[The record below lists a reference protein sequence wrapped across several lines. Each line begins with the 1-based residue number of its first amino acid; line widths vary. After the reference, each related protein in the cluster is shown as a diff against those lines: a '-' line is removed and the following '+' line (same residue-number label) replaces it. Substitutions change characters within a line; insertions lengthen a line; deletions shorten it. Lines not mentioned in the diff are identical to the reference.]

1 MPHSTNAWV
10 DNYLGFA
17 FGSSI
22 FIVVKA
28 DNIISTLAT
37 YRDHG
42 GMYVIDYTT
51 FYKRSLVRGN
61 DKTDISAR
69 GVLPVEVSPVTC
81 PTPNFSS
88 QLL

>member
-1 MPHSTNAWV
+1 
-10 DNYLGFA
+10 
-17 FGSSI
+17 
-22 FIVVKA
+22 
-28 DNIISTLAT
+28 
-37 YRDHG
+37 
-42 GMYVIDYTT
+42 MYVIDYTT

>member
-1 MPHSTNAWV
+1 
-10 DNYLGFA
+10 
-17 FGSSI
+17 
-22 FIVVKA
+22 
-28 DNIISTLAT
+28 
-37 YRDHG
+37 
-42 GMYVIDYTT
+42 MYVIDYTT

-81 PTPNFSS
+81 RTPNFSS